1 MKRVI
6 AVENGVARHPL
17 YRFNEPLNIQIGAGE
32 HLAVVGGNGAGKSL
46 LIDTLIGRYPL
57 LMNEVIY
64 DFHLQSP
71 LWFLI
76 ISNISLSG
84 ILMESQ
90 MVRIITSSVGIHM
103 IWMIFHWFGVYF
115 LPVRMKSFAGCY
127 MTYLTLSLCSISVS
141 SFIKW

>member
-64 DFHLQSP
+64 DFSP
-71 LWFLI
+71 SESTLV
-76 ISNISLSG
+76 SDNIKY
-84 ILMESQ
+84 
-90 MVRIITSSVGIHM
+90 IT
-103 IWMIFHWFGVYF
+103 
-115 LPVRMKSFAGCY
+115 LNK
-127 MTYLTLSLCSISVS
+127 
-141 SFIKW
+141 